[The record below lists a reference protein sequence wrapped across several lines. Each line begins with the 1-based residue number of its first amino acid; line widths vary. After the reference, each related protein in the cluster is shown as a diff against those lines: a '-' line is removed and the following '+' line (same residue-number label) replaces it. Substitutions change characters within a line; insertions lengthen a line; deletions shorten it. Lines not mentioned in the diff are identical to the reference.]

1 MADARGQSVAIVE
14 SSWIRVRLGARSE
27 LPFPSWA
34 HAICARAV
42 PVRQAMSKRQG
53 VKRRPAAAEQRP
65 PEKKPNNSA
74 AGGGHADV
82 AADRE
87 EAAAGA
93 ADDRLSERPR
103 WSGAR
108 LGASAS
114 AGAQGSGLPGEDGG
128 GAGAQGSGLPGA
140 DELTAIVP
148 DECFILTR
156 RSQEPIDAVTVV
168 IWTRDC
174 YAAWKK
180 LLDDLA
186 RLRFT
191 VKADQLWDFREAVLQ
206 PQAEDADFPR
216 GLFLKPR
223 VLGSKKIAT
232 MVNFASTRDHIF
244 QKLADN
250 SEPFPLERCPFPE
263 IKSGHTCTSF
273 SISLKG
279 CHHVVIGHSAAFM
292 RSHPDFLNDWGYLRY
307 AVVPED
313 FGQQPSYER
322 SAVVPKGPPS
332 TMPAGHAPTVGE
344 SQLHLP
350 NRQSPTIG
358 FVNPP
363 TVMIMRNTS
372 FLERRAQ
379 LYKKI
384 PPSPS
389 QQGPPGRT

>member
-1 MADARGQSVAIVE
+1 
-14 SSWIRVRLGARSE
+14 
-27 LPFPSWA
+27 
-34 HAICARAV
+34 
-42 PVRQAMSKRQG
+42 MSKRQG
-53 VKRRPAAAEQRP
+53 VKRRPAAAEQTTP
-65 PEKKPNNSA
+65 DKKPNNSA
-74 AGGGHADV
+74 AEGEHADV

-140 DELTAIVP
+140 DELAAIVP
-148 DECFILTR
+148 DECFILAR
-156 RSQEPIDAVTVV
+156 RSQEHIDAVTVV

-191 VKADQLWDFREAVLQ
+191 VKADQLWNFREAVLQ

-232 MVNFASTRDHIF
+232 MVNFASTREHIF
-244 QKLADN
+244 QKLAEN
-250 SEPFPLERCPFPE
+250 SEPFPLERCPFPV
-263 IKSGHTCTSF
+263 ITPGWKCSRDT
-273 SISLKG
+273 LKG
-279 CHHVVIGHSAAFM
+279 CHHVVIGHPAAFM
-292 RSHPDFLNDWGYLRY
+292 RRHPDFLNDWGYLRY

-350 NRQSPTIG
+350 NRQSPTLG

-363 TVMIMRNTS
+363 TVMIMRNTC
-372 FLERRAQ
+372 FLEHRAQ

-384 PPSPS
+384 PLSPS